1 MKKLFLMTAMA
12 VALASLASDA
22 YAIHPRARAAR
33 DAAWFAS
40 ARPWHGDYAYT
51 PIGGPVALVVPP
63 HADTMAAW
71 GWGVTS
77 SEIRP
82 LYHQFGRADP
92 GGAFFGETN
101 PFLPTPLWPSHT
113 DQFGVYPVR
122 GPWR

>member
-1 MKKLFLMTAMA
+1 MRQTLFLTALA
-12 VALASLASDA
+12 VAILTGDA
-22 YAIHPRARAAR
+22 FAGGPRVRAAR
-33 DAAWFAS
+33 NAAWFSS
-40 ARPWHGDYAYT
+40 ARPWHGEYAYT
-51 PIGGPVALVVPP
+51 PIGSPTALVVPP

-92 GGAFFGETN
+92 GGAMFGEAN
-101 PFLPTPLWPSHT
+101 PYRHTPVYPSHT
-113 DQFGVYPVR
+113 DQFGIYPVR

>member
-22 YAIHPRARAAR
+22 YAIHPRVRAAR
-33 DAAWFAS
+33 NAAYFAS
-40 ARPWHGDYAYT
+40 ARPWHGEYAYT
-51 PIGGPVALVVPP
+51 PIGSPVALVVPP
-63 HADTMAAW
+63 HADTIAAW

-82 LYHQFGRADP
+82 LYHQFGQADP
-92 GGAFFGETN
+92 GGAFFGEAS
-101 PFLPTPLWPSHT
+101 PYRPTPVWPSHT